1 MNNDNTNIAAEE
13 ITNAKMTE
21 SDRLHL
27 QKMIK
32 EQNTED
38 NTDSIRGLK
47 HSVPIAEDIL
57 KIQSARARSGTAASA
72 AEFRELCISQCPF
85 LYNNYTDIFNRVVGG
100 ELDLAIFSKFL
111 YVLKQIED
119 EKTNY
124 HDASYTI
131 GKLLKELYV
140 DSAIRRGAVA
150 SAAADEANAPPPR
163 VKPKNITWVA
173 WKAGTVAR

>member
-1 MNNDNTNIAAEE
+1 MNTDIAAAE
-13 ITNAKMTE
+13 ITTAKMTE

-57 KIQSARARSGTAASA
+57 KIQSARARSGAASA
-72 AEFRELCISQCPF
+72 ADFRELCISQCPF

-140 DSAIRRGAVA
+140 DSAIRRGAA
-150 SAAADEANAPPPR
+150 SAAADEAAAPPPR
-163 VKPKNITWVA
+163 VKPKDITWVA
-173 WKAGTVAR
+173 WKAGTVAL